1 MNRVEN
7 SIWFGARGNVWAP
20 TQFNHPFSPLYL
32 RHSFITSLRLSHVT
46 RKRTGRVSRIC
57 CPLVSLPAFIH
68 SFIHFLII
76 LSLSVLFSLFIIHLP
91 YSPLVQS
98 SYSIIALTPRSLL
111 KVTISNPAASAAC
124 ETPRHALASRALRH
138 PISLAL
144 EFSHYL
150 ALDCSRPASHLGSPT
165 HTYTYSLIHSFIHS
179 LIHDKHHRSCG
190 EQHELVSP
198 LPAHPPPRN
207 IRHGLLHKE
216 QHSRIKKPGLSA
228 TQHNTG
234 HHTPTWRPRI

>member
-1 MNRVEN
+1 M
-7 SIWFGARGNVWAP
+7 SACFA
-20 TQFNHPFSPLYL
+20 S
-32 RHSFITSLRLSHVT
+32 
-46 RKRTGRVSRIC
+46 C
-57 CPLVSLPAFIH
+57 IH
-68 SFIHFLII
+68 LLII
-76 LSLSVLFSLFIIHLP
+76 LSLSVLFLLFIIHLP

-124 ETPRHALASRALRH
+124 ETPRHALLASRALRH

-179 LIHDKHHRSCG
+179 LIHDHHRRSCG
-190 EQHELVSP
+190 EQHNPVSP

-216 QHSRIKKPGLSA
+216 QHSRIKKSGLSA
-228 TQHNTG
+228 TQPNIG